1 MPEARFCVHMFSNVC
16 AVIVKSPPVMTGV
29 SSPGCRDSAYVF
41 PASRYVVSAAGRFAA
56 AYSTMHIASTT
67 ISTHQRMILLVF
79 DMVIPSQNRVM

>member
-29 SSPGCRDSAYVF
+29 SSPGRRDSAYVF
-41 PASRYVVSAAGRFAA
+41 PASQYVVSAAGRFAA
-56 AYSTMHIASTT
+56 MYSTMHIASTT

-79 DMVIPSQNRVM
+79 DMVISSQNHVM